1 MLRRVTLTKLYRR
14 AVGNN
19 AQHTMKIKILFI
31 ILALITGCGTTS
43 TKPTNSSVIENNK
56 DVFILSLVIQNQ
68 LRKTHEIG
76 LDLDELIRLDSL
88 NRISN
93 IFETLEIK
101 FHGGYIAA
109 YYKFSNTRN
118 SAQIELNKTE
128 LEEIDNLKWIVKNFK
143 EQFDGEIQFEYGE
156 RGYGIRKI
164 ITRQ

>member
-1 MLRRVTLTKLYRR
+1 
-14 AVGNN
+14 
-19 AQHTMKIKILFI
+19 MKTKILFI

-43 TKPTNSSVIENNK
+43 KRPTNSVDIENNK
-56 DVFILSLVIQNQ
+56 DVFILSFLIQEQ

-76 LDLDELIRLDSL
+76 LDLNELVQMDSL

-93 IFETLEIK
+93 NFETIEMK
-101 FHGGYIAA
+101 YSGGYIAA

-118 SAQIELNKTE
+118 STQIELNKIE
-128 LEEIDNLKWIVKNFK
+128 LKEIDNLKWIVKNFK
-143 EQFDGEIQFEYGE
+143 GQFDGEIQFEFGE